1 MPVWG
6 LGVDLGTSFSAAA
19 IAVDDRVE
27 ILEVGRERRI
37 PSTVLLDD
45 AGRLLAGSLAQRLVG
60 RSPERAERNP
70 KRYVGRGPMLLGG
83 SPVEAGDALAALLEL
98 FVAEGCSRFD
108 GARPAAV
115 VLTHPVAWGEDRREV
130 LRAAATHVVP
140 DATLHLVEEP
150 VAAAVHYT
158 VSHNL
163 SEGGRV
169 AVYDLG
175 GGTFDSAVLARRN
188 GAFTVVGK
196 PGGDD
201 QIGGETFDE
210 RVYEYFGAQLAQSAP
225 EWWEQVSTGVERRWL
240 AAAADLL
247 GEARA
252 AKEALSEYDTASQY
266 ISGADVDVEI
276 GRTELENLIGT
287 DIQRTAD
294 ILDETIRQAQDDG
307 GHGVALAGIFLT
319 GGASRMPLVEQTL
332 KARYA
337 AQVRTWDDP
346 KTVVALGAARIARTH
361 LGAPAPAPAPAPASA
376 TPAAQ
381 PPRPAAAQTSPAAQ
395 SAPPA
400 AAVPDGD
407 RFDVVLAGVVEAFG
421 TGQDVYVW
429 SREAQARGDVLHRV
443 DAASGRPDRQLA
455 LGRITAWAGSTEGL
469 LVSEAFSAMARLHT
483 LSPELVIR
491 STRPVP
497 TAEDPVLL
505 TDGAVGWAFLRPY
518 PSALVDNTLG
528 LPWGQT
534 GGLSVIETNLTAVF
548 VQDSPPL
555 DIGET
560 ARWYVNENNHLRRL
574 FDQNSPSESLPMPAL
589 GKEGAV
595 VVLGRYASKA
605 PMGATYRRPGGFAR
619 GRHQQVQPYQ
629 VVVRVTPGGDVRHS
643 QRREKNW
650 LYQAVYHRDQW
661 HLATEAGL
669 ETGALEGEG
678 TLLAARPRPG
688 ALRWFP
694 AGEQMY
700 AVGVEQ
706 VLPARGLWVAILEPG
721 GGLRTLYQESSTT
734 LLGHLT
740 SRERSEA
747 PQIVTDGD
755 GLWIAAGAGDRRT
768 QLLRVTP
775 SGVRVAKSASG
786 WLEPVAPFGAGLLC
800 LHDPWSQPGVARSNL
815 AHLVTVPL

>member
-1 MPVWG
+1 MPNWG

-19 IAVDDRVE
+19 IVAGDRVE

-83 SPVEAGDALAALLEL
+83 NPVDAGAALAALLEL
-98 FVAEGCSRFD
+98 FVAEGRSRFD

-130 LRAAATHVVP
+130 LRAAGAAVVP

-158 VSHNL
+158 ESHNL

-175 GGTFDSAVLARRN
+175 GGTFDSAVLARRG
-188 GAFTVVGK
+188 GAFVVVGK

-210 RVYEYFGAQLAQSAP
+210 RVYEYFGAQLAQRAP
-225 EWWEQVSTGVERRWL
+225 QWWEQVSTGVERRWL

-276 GRTELENLIGT
+276 SRTELENLIGT

-307 GHGVALAGIFLT
+307 GAQDRLAGIFLT

-332 KARYA
+332 RARYA

-346 KTVVALGAARIARTH
+346 KTVVALGAARVARTH
-361 LGAPAPAPAPAPASA
+361 LAAS
-376 TPAAQ
+376 PAQ
-381 PPRPAAAQTSPAAQ
+381 PPVQPAPQPVAVAQPVRPAEP
-395 SAPPA
+395 
-400 AAVPDGD
+400 VVVEGD
-407 RFDVVLAGVVEAFG
+407 RFDVRLGGVVEAVA
-421 TGQDVYVW
+421 TGRDIYAWCRDPAASV
-429 SREAQARGDVLHRV
+429 DVLHRL
-443 DAASGRPDRQLA
+443 DAATGQPDRQLA
-455 LGRITAWAGSTEGL
+455 LGRVTAWAASSEGL
-469 LVSEAFSAMARLHT
+469 LVADRFGINARLHT

-491 STRPVP
+491 STRPVM
-497 TAEDPVLL
+497 TVEDPVILA
-505 TDGAVGWAFLRPY
+505 DGAVGWAFLRPY
-518 PSALVDNTLG
+518 ASAFVDNSIG
-528 LPWGQT
+528 LPWGST

-548 VQDSPPL
+548 VQDSLPL
-555 DIGET
+555 DIGDT
-560 ARWYVNENNHLRRL
+560 ARWYVNENNALRRL
-574 FDQNSPSESLPMPAL
+574 FDQNSPSESLPMLAH
-589 GKEGAV
+589 GSEGCV
-595 VVLGRYASKA
+595 VILGRYASKA
-605 PMGATYRRPGGFAR
+605 PMGASYRRPGGFAH
-619 GRHQQVQPYQ
+619 GRHQAVQPYQ
-629 VVVRVTPGGDVRHS
+629 IVCRVTSGGKVTHGA
-643 QRREKNW
+643 RRSKNW
-650 LYQAVYHRDQW
+650 LYQAVHHRDQW

-669 ETGALEGEG
+669 ETGPLEGEST
-678 TLLAARPRPG
+678 TLLASRPRPG

-694 AGEQMY
+694 AGEHMY
-700 AVGVEQ
+700 AIGIEQ
-706 VLPARGLWVAILEPG
+706 VLPSRGLWVAILEPG
-721 GGLRTLYQESSTT
+721 GGLRTLFQDSAVS

-740 SRERSEA
+740 SRERAEL
-747 PQIVTDGD
+747 PRVLPDGD
-755 GLWIAAGAGDRRT
+755 GLWIAAGGGDGRT
-768 QLLRVTP
+768 QLLHATPDGVTT
-775 SGVRVAKSASG
+775 AKSATG
-786 WLEPVAPFGAGLLC
+786 WLEPVARLSSGLLC
-800 LHDPWSQPGVARSNL
+800 LHDPWSQPGVARANL
-815 AHLVTVPL
+815 GHLVSVPL